1 MAIYVITHKPVERP
15 TEEGYRLIQAG
26 SYREHIPGM
35 IHDDSGENISEK
47 NDYYCELTALY

>member
-26 SYREHIPGM
+26 SYRGHIPGM

-47 NDYYCELTALY
+47 NDYYCELTAL